1 MRKKGRF
8 MEKKDFLRLSLILND
23 NQATTFKSKLKRL
36 ITEVLR
42 EHYGDGM
49 TIQEIVIELRD
60 NFTLEFSINEI
71 LSIIKGDEKTF
82 VIKHKNSDQILNKY
96 DLSIFAYTKASERSG
111 GVSLTQIINDFL
123 STKTQ
128 DISVEQAEDLIL
140 RFLFI
145 EFNEDTENLLNYM
158 NKSISVPI
166 PNENFSDEEKTFI
179 DSFLSWDN
187 KNKNK
192 FIFNALSSSID
203 YCMITAQRDT
213 RLIKDMFFNKTFYLD
228 TNIIFRLAGI
238 NKQERQ
244 INAEAFI
251 KKCKEANIT
260 IKYTNLVEEEIDN
273 TVEYYVDSLA
283 KTLGS
288 HQHISP
294 EAYALLSN
302 NSVNDDFYKEYVLWV
317 KDTANTAG
325 NYSAFKSY
333 LKKKIHKTLAKFE
346 YEAIHT
352 YNYRYKNFDELTCD
366 FYEYKRKN
374 HRNPSRQS
382 IQTDINHYLFLKEKN
397 GNKGHASFIDLNSY
411 MITED
416 RSFVNW
422 SKEYYPNTVPM
433 VMLSSLWYSILLK
446 FSSRTENDYVSF
458 SQFIKFNLQ
467 IECKPFDKRRSDIL
481 YKILSLDESTEIKD
495 EVIYDINSK
504 LKTDY
509 QDKDIDYIISTS
521 HATITDRKI
530 FEVNRQRDEQENKK
544 EQQRHAENVENY
556 NRGAQETI
564 DFIVEKES
572 YKQKRRNIAL
582 VSITLCLLVGSL
594 IALIVLLTLEKP
606 ELVRFSEWANKN
618 GIIVSAFFTIFL
630 AILQLVFK
638 IIGVYMFNIDK
649 IKERVQ
655 KKYQNMLH
663 K

>member
-82 VIKHKNSDQILNKY
+82 VIKNKNSDQILNKY

-111 GVSLTQIINDFL
+111 GISLTQIINDFL

-128 DISVEQAEDLIL
+128 DISVEQAKDLIL

-228 TNIIFRLAGI
+228 TIIIFRLAGI

-294 EAYALLSN
+294 EVYALLSN

-416 RSFVNW
+416 RYFVNW
-422 SKEYYPNTVPM
+422 SKAYYPNTVPM

-509 QDKDIDYIISTS
+509 QDKDIDFIISTS

-544 EQQRHAENVENY
+544 EQKRHAENVESY
-556 NRGAQETI
+556 NRGAQETL
-564 DFIVEKES
+564 DVIVEKES
-572 YKQKRRNIAL
+572 CGQKRRNIAL
-582 VSITLCLLVGSL
+582 VSITLCLLAGSL
-594 IALIVLLTLEKP
+594 IVFIVLLMLEKP
-606 ELVRFSEWANKN
+606 ELVRFSDWANKN
-618 GIIVSAFFTIFL
+618 GIIVSAFFTIL
-630 AILQLVFK
+630 LTILQLVFK
-638 IIGVYMFNIDK
+638 KIGVYMFNIDK

-655 KKYQNMLH
+655 KKYQNTLH

>member
-1 MRKKGRF
+1 

-23 NQATTFKSKLKRL
+23 NQSTTFKSKLKRL

-158 NKSISVPI
+158 NKSISFPI

-606 ELVRFSEWANKN
+606 GLVRFSEWANKN
-618 GIIVSAFFTIFL
+618 GIIVSALFTILFT
-630 AILQLVFK
+630 ILQLVFK
-638 IIGVYMFNIDK
+638 KIGVYMFNIDK

-655 KKYQNMLH
+655 KKYQNTLH

>member
-1 MRKKGRF
+1 

-618 GIIVSAFFTIFL
+618 GIIVSALFTILFT
-630 AILQLVFK
+630 ILQLVFK
-638 IIGVYMFNIDK
+638 KIGVYMFNIDK

-655 KKYQNMLH
+655 KKYQNTLQ

>member
-1 MRKKGRF
+1 

-23 NQATTFKSKLKRL
+23 NQSTTFKSKLKRL

-158 NKSISVPI
+158 NKSISFPI

-251 KKCKEANIT
+251 KKCKEVNIT

-606 ELVRFSEWANKN
+606 GLVRFSEWANKN

-638 IIGVYMFNIDK
+638 IIGIYMFNIDK

-655 KKYQNMLH
+655 KKYQNTLH

>member
-1 MRKKGRF
+1 

-23 NQATTFKSKLKRL
+23 NQSTTFKSKLKRL

-158 NKSISVPI
+158 NKSISFPI

-333 LKKKIHKTLAKFE
+333 LKKE
-346 YEAIHT
+346 
-352 YNYRYKNFDELTCD
+352 
-366 FYEYKRKN
+366 
-374 HRNPSRQS
+374 
-382 IQTDINHYLFLKEKN
+382 
-397 GNKGHASFIDLNSY
+397 NS
-411 MITED
+411 
-416 RSFVNW
+416 
-422 SKEYYPNTVPM
+422 
-433 VMLSSLWYSILLK
+433 
-446 FSSRTENDYVSF
+446 
-458 SQFIKFNLQ
+458 
-467 IECKPFDKRRSDIL
+467 
-481 YKILSLDESTEIKD
+481 
-495 EVIYDINSK
+495 
-504 LKTDY
+504 
-509 QDKDIDYIISTS
+509 
-521 HATITDRKI
+521 
-530 FEVNRQRDEQENKK
+530 
-544 EQQRHAENVENY
+544 
-556 NRGAQETI
+556 
-564 DFIVEKES
+564 
-572 YKQKRRNIAL
+572 
-582 VSITLCLLVGSL
+582 
-594 IALIVLLTLEKP
+594 
-606 ELVRFSEWANKN
+606 
-618 GIIVSAFFTIFL
+618 
-630 AILQLVFK
+630 
-638 IIGVYMFNIDK
+638 
-649 IKERVQ
+649 
-655 KKYQNMLH
+655 
-663 K
+663 

>member
-1 MRKKGRF
+1 

-23 NQATTFKSKLKRL
+23 NQSTTFRSKLKRL

-618 GIIVSAFFTIFL
+618 GIIVSALFTILFT
-630 AILQLVFK
+630 ILQLVFK
-638 IIGVYMFNIDK
+638 KIGVYMFNIDK

-655 KKYQNMLH
+655 KKYQNTLH

>member
-49 TIQEIVIELRD
+49 TVQEIVIELRD

-96 DLSIFAYTKASERSG
+96 DLSIFAYTKASERSD

-251 KKCKEANIT
+251 KKCKEVNIT

-606 ELVRFSEWANKN
+606 GLVRFSEWANKN
-618 GIIVSAFFTIFL
+618 GIIVSALFTILFT
-630 AILQLVFK
+630 ILQLVFK
-638 IIGVYMFNIDK
+638 KIGVYMFNIDK

-655 KKYQNMLH
+655 KKYQNTLH

>member
-1 MRKKGRF
+1 

-23 NQATTFKSKLKRL
+23 NQSTTFKNKLKRL

-60 NFTLEFSINEI
+60 NFALEFSANEI

-96 DLSIFAYTKASERSG
+96 DLSILAYTKACERSS

-158 NKSISVPI
+158 NKSISFPI
-166 PNENFSDEEKTFI
+166 PDENFSDEEKTFI

-187 KNKNK
+187 KNKNRLV
-192 FIFNALSSSID
+192 FNALSSSID

-251 KKCKEANIT
+251 KKCKEVNIT

-317 KDTANTAG
+317 KDTANTSG

-530 FEVNRQRDEQENKK
+530 FEVNRQRDEQENRK

-606 ELVRFSEWANKN
+606 GLVRFSEWANKN
-618 GIIVSAFFTIFL
+618 GIIVSALFTILFT
-630 AILQLVFK
+630 ILQLVFK
-638 IIGVYMFNIDK
+638 KIGVYMFNIDK

-655 KKYQNMLH
+655 KKYQNTLH